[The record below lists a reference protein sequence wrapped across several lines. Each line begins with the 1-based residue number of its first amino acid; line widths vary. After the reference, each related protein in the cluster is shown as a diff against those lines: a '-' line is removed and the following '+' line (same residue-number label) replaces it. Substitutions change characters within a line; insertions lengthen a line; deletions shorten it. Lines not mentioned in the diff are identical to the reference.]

1 MRRIALISLCVVTS
15 MVAAPVALA
24 SDDSVRQVVREQA
37 ARQITQDAKFK
48 SAVKKINSRAAAK
61 KARTAT
67 ILQQRSVDTFRNA
80 VRAEQADTEQVKA
93 GRNQL
98 LKGLLAL
105 QPRPRQAQDR
115 AHAGH
120 QDQRPWRC
128 RVGAS
133 RAEDGDPRAGADRQ
147 RREED
152 RRLARVVEDHA

>member
-98 LKGLLAL
+98 LKGLSLYNHGLDKLRTAL
-105 QPRPRQAQDR
+105 TQAIKTNGRGGAASAR
-115 AHAGH
+115 AALRTVTRAQEQIANGARKIAG
-120 QDQRPWRC
+120 
-128 RVGAS
+128 
-133 RAEDGDPRAGADRQ
+133 
-147 RREED
+147 
-152 RRLARVVEDHA
+152 

>member
-24 SDDSVRQVVREQA
+24 SDDSVRRVVREQA

-98 LKGLLAL
+98 LKGLSLYNHGLDKLRTAL
-105 QPRPRQAQDR
+105 TQAIKTNGRGGAASAR
-115 AHAGH
+115 AALRTVTRAQEQIANGARKIAG
-120 QDQRPWRC
+120 
-128 RVGAS
+128 
-133 RAEDGDPRAGADRQ
+133 
-147 RREED
+147 
-152 RRLARVVEDHA
+152 

>member
-98 LKGLLAL
+98 LKGLAL
-105 QPRPRQAQDR
+105 YNHGLDKLRTALTQAIKTNGRGGAASAR
-115 AHAGH
+115 AALRTVTRAQEQIANGARKIAG
-120 QDQRPWRC
+120 
-128 RVGAS
+128 
-133 RAEDGDPRAGADRQ
+133 
-147 RREED
+147 
-152 RRLARVVEDHA
+152 

>member
-98 LKGLLAL
+98 LEGLSLYNHGLDKLRTAL
-105 QPRPRQAQDR
+105 TQAIKTNGRGGAASAR
-115 AHAGH
+115 AALRTVTRAQEQIANGARKIAG
-120 QDQRPWRC
+120 
-128 RVGAS
+128 
-133 RAEDGDPRAGADRQ
+133 
-147 RREED
+147 
-152 RRLARVVEDHA
+152 

>member
-93 GRNQL
+93 GRSQL
-98 LKGLLAL
+98 LEGLAL
-105 QPRPRQAQDR
+105 YNHGLDKLRTALTQAIKTNGRGGAASAR
-115 AHAGH
+115 AALRTVTRAQEQIANGARKIAG
-120 QDQRPWRC
+120 
-128 RVGAS
+128 
-133 RAEDGDPRAGADRQ
+133 
-147 RREED
+147 
-152 RRLARVVEDHA
+152 

>member
-98 LKGLLAL
+98 LKGLAL
-105 QPRPRQAQDR
+105 YNHGLDVYLNEDEF
-115 AHAGH
+115 AH
-120 QDQRPWRC
+120 
-128 RVGAS
+128 
-133 RAEDGDPRAGADRQ
+133 
-147 RREED
+147 
-152 RRLARVVEDHA
+152 LVEVLSGLEQFYTKKEFHH

>member
-48 SAVKKINSRAAAK
+48 SAVRKINSRAAAK

-93 GRNQL
+93 GRSQL
-98 LKGLLAL
+98 LEGLAL
-105 QPRPRQAQDR
+105 YNHGLDKLRTALTQAIKTNGRGGAASAR
-115 AHAGH
+115 AALRTVTRAQEQIANGARKIAG
-120 QDQRPWRC
+120 
-128 RVGAS
+128 
-133 RAEDGDPRAGADRQ
+133 
-147 RREED
+147 
-152 RRLARVVEDHA
+152 

>member
-1 MRRIALISLCVVTS
+1 MRKTIFIGLLASTLLISAP
-15 MVAAPVALA
+15 AARA

-93 GRNQL
+93 GRSQL
-98 LKGLLAL
+98 LEGLAL
-105 QPRPRQAQDR
+105 YNHGLDKLRTALTQAIKTNGRGGAASAR
-115 AHAGH
+115 AALRTVTRAQEQIANGARKIAG
-120 QDQRPWRC
+120 
-128 RVGAS
+128 
-133 RAEDGDPRAGADRQ
+133 
-147 RREED
+147 
-152 RRLARVVEDHA
+152 